1 MLTLILLIFG
11 YYSQC
16 QGLSDS
22 TLMAALRDTISTGE
36 RFHYGT
42 HGYTYSD
49 NVYYTGTWNYFP
61 LTDMREDGQVW
72 DMYSNSVRY
81 YPNTIGESACS
92 IQIEHCLPKSWW
104 GGTDDATL
112 TKRAWQDLFNL
123 NPSDA
128 RANNNKSN
136 CPPGHVVKGDK
147 FDNGVFRMD
156 KKETSQYGWVCFEP
170 CKEYR
175 GDFART
181 YFYMVTAY
189 SNLPWDKKYNDYV
202 TSTHYQVLTPT
213 LINVLLDWH
222 REDPVSEKEIHRAST
237 IYAIQHNRNPFIDY
251 PELVEYIWGNQK
263 GKAVDFNSLTCTIDT
278 TYIAQPYIRP
288 TKSEYDTLINLPAL
302 TVKLINAIPGGYAS
316 TKIQSNGSAS
326 ITMGASSTDG
336 WISFSNLNTQDST
349 VLVFRAST
357 YNTASSSELQVYV
370 GNTLLQTISE
380 TITNDTRD
388 EHRYSIVIPEGTDS
402 LTILSVGGAT
412 SKRACMQEL
421 YLLKKRTNT
430 PTSIART
437 CEDAGSTHYYDM
449 QGRILAKEPEHGIFI
464 RVTPTGASKIVR

>member
-22 TLMAALRDTISTGE
+22 TLKAALHDTIATGE

-42 HGYTYSD
+42 HGYSYPD

-61 LTDMREDGQVW
+61 LTDMHDDGQIW

-104 GGTDDATL
+104 GATDTTIL

-136 CPPGHVVKGDK
+136 YPPGHVTKGDK

-156 KKETSQYGWVCFEP
+156 SKSKSQYGWVCFEP
-170 CKEYR
+170 CLEYR

-181 YFYMVTAY
+181 YFYMATAY
-189 SNLPWDKKYNDYV
+189 SDLPWSSTYNSYV
-202 TSTHYQVLTPT
+202 SSQSYLILTPT
-213 LINVLLDWH
+213 LIEVLLDWH
-222 REDPVSEKEIHRAST
+222 REDPVSEKEIHRAAT
-237 IYAIQHNRNPFIDY
+237 IYNIQHNRNPFIDY
-251 PELVEYIWGNQK
+251 PELVEYIWGNRK
-263 GKAVDFNSLTCTIDT
+263 GQAVDFNTLTCTIDT
-278 TYIAQPYIRP
+278 TYTALPYIKP
-288 TKSEYDTLINLPAL
+288 IASGYDTLINLPAL
-302 TVKLINAIPGGYAS
+302 TAKLIKAVPGGFAS
-316 TKIQSNGSAS
+316 AKIQSNGSAS

-336 WISFSNLNTQDST
+336 WISFSKLDLQDT
-349 VLVFRAST
+349 ALLVFRAST
-357 YNTASSSELQVYV
+357 YNTATASELNVYA
-370 GNTLLQTISE
+370 GDSLIATFSE
-380 TITNDTRD
+380 TVVKDTRD
-388 EHRYSIVIPEGTDS
+388 EHRYCVTIPAGTDS
-402 LTILSVGGAT
+402 LTIMSVGGSTA
-412 SKRACMQEL
+412 KRACMQEL
-421 YLLKKRTNT
+421 YLLQENKPT
-430 PTSIART
+430 PIITTRVR
-437 CEDAGSTHYYDM
+437 EDENIVRYYDM
-449 QGRILAKEPEHGIFI
+449 HGRMLQCEPEHGIYI
-464 RVTPTGASKIVR
+464 RVTPSSATKIVR